1 MWKKVIPSFAI
12 FFLISLFIIA
22 KPEIASAQTASEI
35 NAKKEV
41 YCNSKTWEGSS
52 FIPTWYKY
60 LSTEYSDKNG
70 VQSCKITTEFPN
82 VIVLVVFAVIE
93 ILLRIV
99 GILAVIFVIYG
110 GFQYLTS
117 TGEPDKAKAGRT
129 TIINALVG
137 LMIAM
142 LATVI
147 VNIVGRNIA

>member
-1 MWKKVIPSFAI
+1 MKGLLILVVI
-12 FFLISLFIIA
+12 FIGFTA
-22 KPEIASAQTASEI
+22 ASTALAPQFASAATEEDCDASRP
-35 NAKKEV
+35 
-41 YCNSKTWEGSS
+41 GSGS
-52 FIPTWYKY
+52 IPILPKWYKY
-60 LSTEYSDKNG
+60 IPHHFDGTDCVLQADTDGDGEADLDK
-70 VQSCKITTEFPN
+70 VVPA
-82 VIVLVVFAVIE
+82 VLLAVVE

-142 LATVI
+142 LATAI
-147 VNIVGRNIA
+147 VNLIGRNIV